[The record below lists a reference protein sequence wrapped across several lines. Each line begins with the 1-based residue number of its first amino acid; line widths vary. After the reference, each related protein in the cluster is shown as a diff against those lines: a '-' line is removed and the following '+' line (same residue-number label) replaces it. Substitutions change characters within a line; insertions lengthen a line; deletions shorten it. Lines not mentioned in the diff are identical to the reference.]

1 MFKPP
6 GALYVVYAVYSFVVD
21 STLED
26 TNTTLDV
33 TLNTNTSCEEHL
45 PDTGSMADVNS
56 GNTVLT
62 NLDDNSKL
70 TATTVEELVDNVA
83 DQQVE
88 NIKKDA
94 LVSSSNN
101 EPEELS
107 GNKEVEELVDK
118 EIQEINKQVNDE
130 PSAVLRSRS
139 ITPHSEKIV
148 PGAVSR
154 GVSLEEMANT
164 PEQDE
169 QILMALHQVEIVT
182 DSEQLPKDNVPNRP
196 MTPHQD
202 KIVPGSISRGDLE
215 QVPPEVIP
223 NRPVTPHQDKIVP
236 GAVSRGV
243 SLDEIPKPLPKQD
256 EQISDEPRSRPV
268 TPHCDKIVPGSIC
281 RGDLETPAEEITEQS
296 ATSPNENSSPG
307 AISKDDLDLPLNT
320 DDKQTENQN
329 EIIPEAK

>member
-1 MFKPP
+1 M
-6 GALYVVYAVYSFVVD
+6 YVVYGVYLFVVD
-21 STLED
+21 STTED

-33 TLNTNTSCEEHL
+33 TLNTNTSYEEHL
-45 PDTGSMADVNS
+45 PDTDSMADVNS

-62 NLDDNSKL
+62 NLDDNSKM
-70 TATTVEELVDNVA
+70 TATNVEELVDNIEE
-83 DQQVE
+83 QQIE
-88 NIKKDA
+88 NINKDT
-94 LVSSSNN
+94 LISSSNN

-107 GNKEVEELVDK
+107 DNREVEDLVDK
-118 EIQEINKQVNDE
+118 EIQEINKQINDE
-130 PSAVLRSRS
+130 PSPLLRSRS

-154 GVSLEEMANT
+154 GVSLEEIPNT

-169 QILMALHQVEIVT
+169 QILMTLHQVEIVT
-182 DSEQLPKDNVPNRP
+182 DSVQLPKDDVPIRP

-243 SLDEIPKPLPKQD
+243 SLDEIPKTPPKQD
-256 EQISDEPRSRPV
+256 EHNSDEPRSRPI

-281 RGDLETPAEEITEQS
+281 RGDLETPAEEIIEQS
-296 ATSPNENSSPG
+296 VTSLNENSSPG
-307 AISKDDLDLPLNT
+307 AISKGDLDLPLNT

-329 EIIPEAK
+329 EIIPEPK